1 MKKMIELQQII
12 TCLFFTCLILFT
24 VGCNK
29 DENPEYSLKVNI
41 MPVGSGTVD
50 LSPSSDTYPE
60 GIEVTLS
67 PNPSS
72 NYRFTAWSGTDSSY
86 VHNNKI
92 IMSKNMDVIA
102 NFSLNSYSIAAS
114 VNPENSGTITGAG
127 TYDYA
132 QAVSLTA
139 TPTEGYT
146 FTNWTENGTQVSTDV
161 TYSFTA
167 NGDRTL
173 VANFSLNSYSIT
185 ASVNPENSGT
195 ITGAGTYDYGQAVSL
210 TATPIEGYT
219 FTNWTENGTQVST
232 DATYSFTANGDR
244 TLVANFEMKTM
255 IRLQSGSGLNSG
267 ARIYFVALSKN
278 VNYFDLTSDEL
289 FDYNKTDADW
299 YIDGDVIPFV
309 TDYKDFELTLGEYYF
324 LVSGSGTVMVT
335 TVTVNSGKQTFK
347 IYGTNFGG
355 LSIDIVMN
363 SANKSLIEE
372 KTRKIINYNR

>member
-12 TCLFFTCLILFT
+12 TCLFFTCLIVFT

-127 TYDYA
+127 TYDYG

-161 TYSFTA
+161 
-167 NGDRTL
+167 
-173 VANFSLNSYSIT
+173 
-185 ASVNPENSGT
+185 
-195 ITGAGTYDYGQAVSL
+195 
-210 TATPIEGYT
+210 
-219 FTNWTENGTQVST
+219 
-232 DATYSFTANGDR
+232 TYSFTANGDR

-372 KTRKIINYNR
+372 KSRKIINYNR